1 MNSLE
6 PPKGQAVKFEERKT
20 LPIVTFALVVMVIA
34 IYCVGAATAIHGDTW
49 YVANTLQPEQFWLAL
64 QKLDYMTIGNSLIY
78 SNFASYNIW
87 TMILSI
93 YFLWL
98 FGSSV
103 EQRLGPARYF
113 LLIFLG
119 ATLPW
124 IVQAWDG
131 VYNGPWALE
140 NDPTPRF
147 TLNYFGPG
155 LLTFALLGAYIVLKP
170 EKKVDL
176 SGGMPRPRG
185 EIFRKKKEIPL
196 GDRYGLNPWMFVA
209 AFIVFQV
216 GLHFV
221 TRWLWHG
228 FDTCS
233 LFAAATA
240 AGIGYGMSTMLLNAA
255 VATFK
260 EGPLKLEA
268 IKRYNELVDLDVS
281 PEDAIKGT
289 ARAMGLPME
298 QIRDWINKN
307 KGRLRIS

>member
-6 PPKGQAVKFEERKT
+6 PKGKVVKFEDRKT
-20 LPIVTFALVVMVIA
+20 LPIVTLMLVVTTIA
-34 IYCVGAATAIHGDTW
+34 IYCVGAAGRGDVW
-49 YVANTLQPEQFWLAL
+49 YSTNTIQPEQFWLAL
-64 QKLDYMTIGNSLIY
+64 QKMDFATIGNGLIY
-78 SNFASYNIW
+78 SNFASYNMW
-87 TMILSI
+87 AMILSI

-98 FGSSV
+98 FGSAV

-113 LLIFLG
+113 LLIILG
-119 ATLPW
+119 TTIPW

-140 NDPTPRF
+140 NDPTPRY

-155 LLTFALLGAYIVLKP
+155 LLTFALLGAYIILKP

-185 EIFRKKKEIPL
+185 EIFRKKKEKPV
-196 GDRYGLNPWMFVA
+196 DEKYGLNPWMYVA
-209 AFIVFQV
+209 AFLVFQV

-233 LFAAATA
+233 LFAAIAA
-240 AGIGYGMSTMLLNAA
+240 AGIGYGMALMLLNAA